1 MTDATDLKVLLM
13 VTLVGALVGA
23 TYVPQ
28 GFIPALA
35 SRAMALV
42 RSAIAWPDRA
52 MQRLIPQR
60 IPALARSQRSTTNT
74 Y

>member
-1 MTDATDLKVLLM
+1 MTDATDPKVLLM
-13 VTLVGALVGA
+13 VVLVGALVGA

-35 SRAMALV
+35 SRATALV
-42 RSAIAWPDRA
+42 WSAISWPDRA

-60 IPALARSQRSTTNT
+60 IPALARSPRSTANT